1 MQAHIC
7 LCDLQWAL
15 AGIVRP
21 RRLQM
26 CDAMRIFQ
34 REAVRLSDPRVRHIL
49 QDTSKSSATALRQ
62 LPRLPPPPPAG
73 SSPGMPPPLLP
84 DGSCSPETS
93 ASDNAQPS
101 ASSPAPGASSGGA
114 VAADVAAEVRSLQQQ
129 LERER
134 AARQRLEREKAMLEQ
149 RLRGLT
155 HLMLDDSKTLS
166 SPQGGR
172 AAAAVAGV
180 QAPGAA
186 RGSPPGVQPPRPR
199 ERTSAVSGS
208 GRCGSGR
215 CVESVEVWGLRPRA
229 GGSFHCVNH

>member
-1 MQAHIC
+1 MVRSQTIQVHIPTS
-7 LCDLQWAL
+7 Q
-15 AGIVRP
+15 
-21 RRLQM
+21 
-26 CDAMRIFQ
+26 
-34 REAVRLSDPRVRHIL
+34 AVRLSDPRVRCIL

-62 LPRLPPPPPAG
+62 LPRLPPPSPAG

-114 VAADVAAEVRSLQQQ
+114 VAAADVAAEVRSLQQQ

-155 HLMLDDSKTLS
+155 HLMLDDSKALS
-166 SPQGGR
+166 SPQGVR

-208 GRCGSGR
+208 G
-215 CVESVEVWGLRPRA
+215 
-229 GGSFHCVNH
+229 